1 MRHCSGDRSGA
12 FSRKES
18 ADESTLLGNSGIFFN
33 GIFEGTTVADLN
45 DFRMRTRVWLQEHC
59 PEGMRSP
66 MSDYERVEGGDKRR
80 SSNPDSYIWLERMMQ
95 KRLVPS

>member
-12 FSRKES
+12 ISRSES
-18 ADESTLLGNSGIFFN
+18 ADELAIIGNSVIFSN
-33 GIFEGTTVADLN
+33 GILEGISVADLN
-45 DFRMRTRVWLQEHC
+45 NFRMKTRVWSQEHC

>member
-12 FSRKES
+12 ISRSES
-18 ADESTLLGNSGIFFN
+18 ADELTIVGNSVIFSN
-33 GIFEGTTVADLN
+33 GILEGISVADLN
-45 DFRMRTRVWLQEHC
+45 NFRMKTRVWLQEHC

-95 KRLVPS
+95 KKARP